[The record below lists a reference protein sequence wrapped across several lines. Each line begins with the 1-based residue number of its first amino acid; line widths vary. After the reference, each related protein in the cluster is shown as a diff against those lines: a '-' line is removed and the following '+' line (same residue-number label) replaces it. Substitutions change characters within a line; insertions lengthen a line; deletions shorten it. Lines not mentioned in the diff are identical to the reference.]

1 MKATTSPTNSSF
13 TALTLKVVGLI
24 MILSSLIDFILLAI
38 PFNPLQREWQL
49 SWTTQVVDRGIIPMV
64 GIALL
69 LAGYWISSNAAAV
82 TERKS
87 GAQDLRFWVLLLSS
101 LLGLLYLLLVPLHL
115 NNIRL
120 ASTQALEQINQRATQ
135 EEGRIQTESQQINT
149 LIQDN
154 QRLSELDQAIASGQ
168 VQGEQLQ
175 RLQAIRQQIEA
186 IKKDPQALNQQVEAA
201 QTQLRSRRLEAE
213 KQARA
218 SAFKLGLRT
227 GLSSLLLAIGYI
239 AVGWT
244 GLRSLKSSSQPRR
257 KV

>member
-101 LLGLLYLLLVPLHL
+101 LLGLMYLLLVPLHL